1 METSANGIYYA
12 DNTMGHPD
20 LDNSNGS
27 LVTLL
32 DELLPLAGFS
42 TVYTGTNKRVYQ
54 SNDVESNQLL
64 CRIDDTN
71 GGNARLRGFETMS
84 DIDTGTGLF
93 PLDTQ
98 YNGGFYIY
106 KSNSASIRPWRF
118 YSNGKIIYFFIDST
132 GAATW
137 PGGFIF
143 GDINS
148 FTAND
153 AYGTLISGSLGNNG
167 TWNFALLNN
176 ASNAVLARAY
186 TQIGASIYT
195 ARYSHTKTSYL
206 GYTGGV
212 QPFPRRADNKLSLWP
227 IEVWDT
233 TIDARGLLPGLWN
246 PIHNGDIPEGFEFTA
261 IPALFGRTLKTQNTG
276 STSRQ
281 CLMDLTG
288 PW

>member
-71 GGNARLRGFETMS
+71 GGNARLRGFEVMS
-84 DIDTGTGLF
+84 NVDTGTGLF
-93 PLDTQ
+93 PLDSQ
-98 YNGGFYIY
+98 QSGGFYIY
-106 KSNSASIRPWRF
+106 KSNSAAVRPWRF

-137 PGGFIF
+137 SGGFIF

-153 AYGTLISGSLGNNG
+153 AYGTLISGSLASNG
-167 TWNFALLNN
+167 AWSFSNLNN
-176 ASNAVLARAY
+176 ASNVCLARAY
-186 TQIGASIYT
+186 DQLGSSIYA
-195 ARYSHTKTSYL
+195 ARYSHVKTSYL
-206 GYTGGV
+206 GNTTGS

-227 IEVWDT
+227 VEVWDT

-246 PIHNGDIPEGFEFTA
+246 PIHNGDIPEGYEFTS
-261 IPALFGRTLKTQNTG
+261 IPALPSRTLKTQNSGAAT
-276 STSRQ
+276 RQ